1 MTIPPPSFFLFPPFF
16 PPVVG
21 NITRLP
27 SISRKDPQIKKK
39 SLKLNNNNESVTS
52 QEIVLFFLF
61 FLK

>member
-1 MTIPPPSFFLFPPFF
+1 MTIPPPPSFFLFPPFF

-21 NITRLP
+21 NISRLP

-39 SLKLNNNNESVTS
+39 SLKLNNNESVTS